1 MRRLL
6 NREAKFLSLIAA
18 ILTRAASSVCR
29 RTSNSGGGQV
39 ELLEPSA
46 EHERK
51 GVRLADISNA
61 LEDEMISSRT
71 GNEFHAMTRQEGIII
86 LLMNNYQN
94 GLAPS
99 KRGILFMSSF
109 RQASLLV

>member
-61 LEDEMISSRT
+61 LEDEMISSKT

-86 LLMNNYQN
+86 FLFMNNYQN
-94 GLAPS
+94 GFAPS
-99 KRGILFMSSF
+99 GAYCSCPPSARLRF
-109 RQASLLV
+109 